1 MVRSGKRGHKIVAV
15 LQFKFDESFD
25 NQIMVVGGWIAT
37 ELEWKRLEGSWQRR
51 IDHENSRSDPNQQI
65 TRFHATEM
73 NCKAGEFK
81 HWDRRRCIQLSRK
94 LINML
99 ARRKMGAIAT
109 GCEMDAIRQVWPK
122 GDEKSIKRRT
132 YVLCM
137 KQMMVDIA
145 HTVEEYF
152 PGDTVLLVH
161 DHGSWDD
168 AVQEGYNLMID
179 EPDWV
184 RCKLFE
190 GLVSKT
196 GKDPSA
202 VGLQAADM
210 FAYEVFKGIKAKNLS
225 PDSEMRPVM
234 KEFTNQRVPM
244 CARWI
249 NLPAA
254 QALYRIMKDSG
265 KYPDL
270 DSQGVA

>member
-1 MVRSGKRGHKIVAV
+1 M
-15 LQFKFDESFD
+15 
-25 NQIMVVGGWIAT
+25 
-37 ELEWKRLEGSWQRR
+37 
-51 IDHENSRSDPNQQI
+51 
-65 TRFHATEM
+65 
-73 NCKAGEFK
+73 
-81 HWDRRRCIQLSRK
+81 
-94 LINML
+94 
-99 ARRKMGAIAT
+99 
-109 GCEMDAIRQVWPK
+109 
-122 GDEKSIKRRT
+122 
-132 YVLCM
+132 LCM